1 MQKANTKTEHILASV
16 KCSSFGAL
24 IIFIVLIIQGMSR
37 GMIIKGVPDWLCP
50 AVERGLVAVW
60 NEIPDNAFTDREATL
75 QIVAS
80 RLFTGYEVKVNPTP
94 EVIFKSS
101 QKKIITP
108 KINLILPDLREFAL
122 EWFKNDINGIEDKI
136 LNLVKDLPQDAYT
149 WADEALREQINLLV
163 KKILPGW
170 EFTQQIFIS
179 NASTNINIL
188 FRPETP
194 VIIAVEPELH
204 SRILPAML
212 RNYLESKI
220 IPALNPLIGVP
231 VKWADVHKDEIEI
244 FSRDFLEDRNAV
256 TNMKGNVKI
265 LFKAAAI
272 SSLEASVDSEK
283 FLFNLWVATYAGINE
298 RYPEFG
304 ALFSYRPGFD
314 FNPEIFSELDLKLN
328 NFDTIFRLGINV
340 EPVKNFR
347 AGIGIQWGDGDYFFT
362 AKYSTERLK
371 NYYAWWRWYP
381 DIKIHESAAGYQ
393 FDEHIAIELYY
404 NSSDGN
410 NFGLRGLW
418 YL

>member
-1 MQKANTKTEHILASV
+1 
-16 KCSSFGAL
+16 
-24 IIFIVLIIQGMSR
+24 
-37 GMIIKGVPDWLCP
+37 MIIKGVPDWLYP
-50 AVERGLVAVW
+50 AVEHGLVAVW
-60 NEIPDNAFTDREATL
+60 NEIPDNPNTDREGTL

-80 RLFTGYEVKVNPTP
+80 RLFTGYDVKVNPAP

-101 QKKIITP
+101 QSKIITP

-122 EWFKNDINGIEDKI
+122 EWFKNDIKGLDSEI
-136 LNLVKDLPQDAYT
+136 LNLVKDLPQNAYT
-149 WADEALREQINLLV
+149 WADEALREQISILV
-163 KKILPGW
+163 KKDLPGW
-170 EFTQQIFIS
+170 EFSQQIFIS
-179 NASTNINIL
+179 HENTVINIL

-212 RNYLESKI
+212 RNDLQSKI
-220 IPALNPLIGVP
+220 IPALNPLIGIP
-231 VKWADVHKDEIEI
+231 VKWADVHKNEIEI

-265 LFKAAAI
+265 SFKSAAI

-283 FLFNLWVATYAGINE
+283 FLFNLWVAAYAGIDE

-304 ALFSYRPGFD
+304 ALFSYRPGLE
-314 FNPEIFSELDLKLN
+314 FNPEIFSELNLALN
-328 NFDTIFRLGINV
+328 DFEALFRLGVNF

-347 AGIGIQWGDGDYFFT
+347 AGIGFQWGDSEYFLM

-393 FDEHIAIELYY
+393 FDEHIAIELYF
-404 NSSDGN
+404 NNSDGN